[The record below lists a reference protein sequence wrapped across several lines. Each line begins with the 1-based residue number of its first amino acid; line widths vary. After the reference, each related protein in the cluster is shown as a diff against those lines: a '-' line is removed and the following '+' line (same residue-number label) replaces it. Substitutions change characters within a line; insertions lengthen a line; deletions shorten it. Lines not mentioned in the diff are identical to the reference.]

1 MDLGVR
7 EEVSYVCYL
16 CLNDFWI
23 AGFEE
28 GYVYSEDECRI
39 IYSYI
44 TWLMLGISRS
54 VCESVVEM
62 PQKRERK
69 KKKRFWTMFEIAHF
83 VKGLRLLWTPNL
95 ELAPGL

>member
-1 MDLGVR
+1 M
-7 EEVSYVCYL
+7 
-16 CLNDFWI
+16 
-23 AGFEE
+23 
-28 GYVYSEDECRI
+28 YSEDECRI

-62 PQKRERK
+62 PKKNVREK

-83 VKGLRLLWTPNL
+83 VKGLRLL
-95 ELAPGL
+95 